1 MLKQRFGL
9 HVCTRLVVEKA
20 VWATG
25 LSSTGGVPNH
35 DWDAASRVRW
45 RAGCGESV
53 PHGSEKNHAVLVNV
67 VTQMQNSHVVT
78 LQRSSSVRFPR
89 R

>member
-20 VWATG
+20 VWATDCPLRAAYPTMTGMPPVEFVESG
-25 LSSTGGVPNH
+25 L
-35 DWDAASRVRW
+35 W
-45 RAGCGESV
+45 RKRA
-53 PHGSEKNHAVLVNV
+53 PWFEKNHAVLVNV